1 MILWVGEQP
10 ALRRDPLFV
19 FNNLAQEEKWVI
31 FFLKDTQ
38 WLNKMMMREKLN
50 YLFYKSVV
58 KGMVSREK
66 YGVFQFE
73 TLVRPNN
80 DPRIG
85 ITFLRKAGTCFDK
98 PLFWNASLSIR
109 RQQYESCHVLLL
121 TSPSRHQFGTRHINI
136 SRYTGPEFGM
146 RHELCGET

>member
-98 PLFWNASLSIR
+98 PPFWNASLSLCVKLPYAGNSTLRHFLRFSNESAASETQPIR
-109 RQQYESCHVLLL
+109 CGTQHTN
-121 TSPSRHQFGTRHINI
+121 TSR
-136 SRYTGPEFGM
+136 
-146 RHELCGET
+146 